1 MNKADT
7 RAVAIALALSLAATG
22 PQLLALSL
30 LMPDIS
36 KTLNISIIL
45 LGQLNTVFSIV
56 CIVVSLAMGIL
67 TVKYSSKTL
76 LLTGIATL
84 LIGVVGEALSSD
96 YASMILFFILYG
108 AGLGLV
114 FPVTNLLMILFPQ
127 DQRTRAMGWVYSG
140 RSLTSIIATPII
152 GFLAA
157 TYGWRAGYIGFGL
170 PLIALAGILILIKIP
185 HQRADATMDLTRGFR
200 DIKANS
206 SATACL
212 IATTLALIFFNGLM
226 VYNGAYLRNNLGY
239 GIETA
244 AVIMSFTFIAVA
256 MGQVA
261 SGAIASSVGVKRTT
275 YLATIICGVSLLAY
289 FSLNLPPTVA
299 ILFSLIGTAAA
310 GIIMTTLS
318 ILALGLVPESRGT
331 MMSLVNAGIS
341 IGSMLSS
348 VLGGLAIDSLGF
360 TGFGAVFFTLSLA
373 ATIILIRWTREP

>member
-1 MNKADT
+1 VDKTDT
-7 RAVAIALALSLAATG
+7 RAVAIALALSFAATG

-36 KTLNISIIL
+36 QTLNISIAL
-45 LGQLNTVFSIV
+45 LGQLNTIFSIV
-56 CIVVSLAMGIL
+56 CIVVSLAMGFL

-84 LIGVVGEALSSD
+84 LIGVVGGALSSD
-96 YASMILFFILYG
+96 YTSMILFFILYG

-127 DQRTRAMGWVYSG
+127 DQRTRTMGWVYSG

-157 TYGWRAGYIGFGL
+157 SYGWRAGYIGFGL
-170 PLIALAGILILIKIP
+170 PLIAIAGILILFKIP
-185 HQRADATMDLTRGFR
+185 QQRADATVDLTKGFR
-200 DIKANS
+200 DIRANS
-206 SATACL
+206 SAVACL
-212 IATTLALIFFNGLM
+212 IAAMLALIFFNGLM
-226 VYNGAYLRNNLGY
+226 VYNGTYLRNNLGY
-239 GIETA
+239 GIEVA

-256 MGQVA
+256 VGQVA
-261 SGAIASSVGVKRTT
+261 SGVIASGIGARRAT
-275 YLATIICGVSLLAY
+275 YLATLICGASLLAY

-310 GIIMTTLS
+310 GILMTSLS

-341 IGSMLSS
+341 IGNMLSS
-348 VLGGLAIDSLGF
+348 AIGGLAIGSLGF
-360 TGFGAVFFTLSLA
+360 AGFGATMFTLSLVA
-373 ATIILIRWTREP
+373 AIVLYRWTRET

>member
-7 RAVAIALALSLAATG
+7 RAVAIALALSFAATG

-36 KTLNISIIL
+36 QTLNISITL
-45 LGQLNTVFSIV
+45 LGQLNTIFSIV

-84 LIGVVGEALSSD
+84 LIGVVGGALSSD
-96 YASMILFFILYG
+96 YTSMILFFILYG
-108 AGLGLV
+108 AGLGFV

-157 TYGWRAGYIGFGL
+157 SYGWRAGYIGFGL
-170 PLIALAGILILIKIP
+170 PLIALAGILILFKIP
-185 HQRADATMDLTRGFR
+185 QQRADATVDLTKGFK

-206 SATACL
+206 SAIACL
-212 IATTLALIFFNGLM
+212 IGTTLALIFFNGLM

-239 GIETA
+239 GIEAA

-256 MGQVA
+256 VGQVA
-261 SGAIASSVGVKRTT
+261 SGTIVSSIGVKRAT
-275 YLATIICGVSLLAY
+275 YLATLICGMSLLAY
-289 FSLNLPPTVA
+289 FSFNLPPTAA
-299 ILFSLIGTAAA
+299 ILFSIVGTAAA

-341 IGSMLSS
+341 IGSMLST
-348 VLGGLAIDSLGF
+348 VIGGLVIDRLEF
-360 TGFGAVFFTLSLA
+360 AGFGAIMFTLSLTA
-373 ATIILIRWTREP
+373 AIILLRWTRET